1 MLSIASA
8 TEPSGVIVAVDG
20 KNYYLHTVVRG
31 DTLYS
36 LSKCYNTTTQEI
48 VAVNEGLTAS
58 TLKAGNKLL
67 IPYRK
72 LDDDSTQQSNKYR
85 LHIVERGET
94 LYSIARKY
102 KIEVA
107 ILEEDNPDAV
117 ATQLD
122 LGQELKIRR
131 SAIGYTTTRE
141 IERERRNRDSNTKIS
156 VGANEHIVQAGET
169 LYSLSRRFGLSEED
183 LLRINGLRNHRE
195 IKAGMT
201 IKVALPIA
209 VTEVTVVEQPSDT
222 LQTEQHEIID
232 RDSAEAEEQ
241 TLMLG
246 EEYVVDVQPV
256 EVEFLPLSKHHTLKM
271 ALMLP
276 FHVRDKVNPNYVD
289 FYKGL
294 LLAMEDIKAE
304 GYSIELSVFDTRSNA
319 SHISDIVNFEAGLL
333 DAQLII
339 GPVHE
344 NELRHVLSH
353 AETNEIPV
361 VTPLADIESLRSPVL
376 FQMQAEEKYKYDKVA
391 DLFDNSREIITIY
404 ASNNDWDYAEEIK
417 TLSKDVAV
425 RRQLNFEFNR
435 ESFLYVRNADGS
447 NGELVVIEDLMRSP
461 THKLF
466 VVVASNETDVDRILT
481 TLSSTKASLV
491 GRSLSYGDY
500 VVMGNR
506 KWTNM
511 KNIDRQS
518 FFKNNVTFISPY
530 YAKRNDEKVRI
541 FDSRYVKAYGTL
553 PSMFSYRGYDA
564 AMIFCRKMYEG
575 LDASFC
581 EETLCPLSTGYRFRF
596 EDGMYVNSEW
606 IREQYRSNFTIEIE

>member
-1 MLSIASA
+1 MMSIASA

-201 IKVALPIA
+201 IKVALPIS

-222 LQTEQHEIID
+222 LQTKQHEIID

-294 LLAMEDIKAE
+294 LLAMEDLKAE

-319 SHISDIVNFEAGLL
+319 SHISDIVNFETGLL

-376 FQMQAEEKYKYDKVA
+376 FQMQAEERYKYDKVA

-581 EETLCPLSTGYRFRF
+581 EETVCPLSTGYRFRF